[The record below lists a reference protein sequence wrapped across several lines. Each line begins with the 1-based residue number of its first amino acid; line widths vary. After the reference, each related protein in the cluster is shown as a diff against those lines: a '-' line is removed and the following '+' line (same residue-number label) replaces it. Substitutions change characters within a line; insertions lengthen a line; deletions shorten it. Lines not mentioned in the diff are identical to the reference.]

1 MTQPFKIESISHDL
15 LALSDGKLNGLVI
28 PTTLPSTSPKSKI
41 PNVLGSWSSSK
52 NGSSFGCSL
61 ESQDSASRAVHT
73 EGDNQ
78 ESMKSSLI
86 RGSLK
91 FTMTQSTLVE
101 RPLHRA
107 TELEEEKASKE
118 PLKWPVDANIPT
130 TFRDM
135 KAVIAVD
142 VSGSTRGKV
151 IEQEIKAAQSI
162 CNNLSE
168 VAVAQATI
176 IPWDHRLHPFTTAKN
191 ARRLKSEGGGTRP
204 SALTS
209 SNISVNALGKCSAW
223 LLFTDGEIV
232 DREIRDFSRGL
243 CTNGLH
249 GTACII
255 VLFGYKCQKPVDCN
269 ISVGISIFGM
279 APDCLFLFH
288 DIASGMVSILQSK
301 GVFNKLLPNGYGVLS
316 LDEHTKWW
324 DLPNKLWRPFTN

>member
-1 MTQPFKIESISHDL
+1 MTQPSKIESISQDL
-15 LALSDGKLNGLVI
+15 LAPSDGKSNGLVI
-28 PTTLPSTSPKSKI
+28 PTILPSTSPKSKF

-52 NGSSFGCSL
+52 KGSSSGYSL
-61 ESQDSASRAVHT
+61 ESQESAGGAVHG
-73 EGDNQ
+73 EGNNQ
-78 ESMKSSLI
+78 QSMKSSLM
-86 RGSLK
+86 RESWK
-91 FTMTQSTLVE
+91 FAMAQSTLVE

-107 TELEEEKASKE
+107 MESEAEKASKE
-118 PLKWPVDANIPT
+118 PLKPPVDINIPT

-176 IPWDHRLHPFTTAKN
+176 IPWDYRLHTFTTAKN
-191 ARRLKSEGGGTRP
+191 VRILKSESGGTRP

-223 LLFTDGEIV
+223 LLFTDGKIV
-232 DREIRDFSRGL
+232 DREIRDFSWGL

-279 APDCLFLFH
+279 TPDCLFLFH